1 MKNKTK
7 MKIAAVSAGFGSV
20 TLIGAAVFVAMEHPV
35 QWYVAAVSILAI
47 GVAIF
52 TTCTID

>member
-7 MKIAAVSAGFGSV
+7 KKIAAVSAGFGSV
-20 TLIGAAVFVAMEHPV
+20 TLIGSAVFVAIEHPV